1 MSPAV
6 TLILPA
12 YNEAGSI
19 EATLDEVKA
28 YFETRSLTHQIIV
41 AADGDDGTRELVAE
55 RARNDGAL
63 HVLGDVKR
71 RGKGYG
77 IRQAM
82 AIATGD
88 IVGFADADNKTPVS
102 EFDKF
107 GPLFEQGYDIVIGS
121 RGAGARI
128 ERPQPWYRRWGS
140 RGFAILMHTVVGLP
154 DIIDTQCGFKFFR
167 RPVAK
172 ALFAQQVIDGYMF
185 DVEILYLAR
194 VAGYRIAQV
203 PVRWRDDNDSRLQLL
218 SGNLRNL
225 RDVLRVRAM
234 HAKPT
239 AAASPVLADARP
251 AVAESGFAK
260 PND

>member
-1 MSPAV
+1 MI

-19 EATLDEVKA
+19 AATLDEVKA
-28 YFETRSLTHQIIV
+28 YFESRSLPHQIIV

-55 RARNDGAL
+55 RARTDPSVRVIGN
-63 HVLGDVKR
+63 VER

-82 AIATGD
+82 ALAEGD
-88 IVGFADADNKTPVS
+88 IVGFADADNKTPID

-107 GPLFEQGYDIVIGS
+107 GPLFEQGYDLVIGS
-121 RGAGARI
+121 RAAGAKI

-140 RGFAILMHTVVGLP
+140 RGFGVLMHAVVGLP
-154 DIIDTQCGFKFFR
+154 DIRDTQCGFKFFKE
-167 RPVAK
+167 PVAR
-172 ALFAQQVIDGYMF
+172 ALFASQTIDGYMF

-194 VAGYRIAQV
+194 LAGYKIAQV
-203 PVRWRDDNDSRLQLL
+203 PVRWRDDHDSRLQLL

-234 HAKPT
+234 HAKP
-239 AAASPVLADARP
+239 AVAPLAEARP
-251 AVAESGFAK
+251 AVAESGFAN
-260 PND
+260 ND